1 MFCPTCGA
9 NQGERRFCTACGTNL
24 AAVSQ
29 ALHSPVASPAGQMPS
44 GSQYLPP
51 SAPPFDLERQRE
63 YASGWKLLM
72 LGSVALSYSILKIIF
87 SLGHSSFGFW
97 GFIGLVLFAIG
108 LSKVISWR
116 QLAGVA
122 SYSVLQTVPP
132 VQPQPPVPAPTPN
145 TAQLQR
151 PPQPV
156 FSALPPGT
164 RTDAIEAGRL
174 TNHVTASATEDETL
188 QLPSQRANW
197 KME

>member
-29 ALHSPVASPAGQMPS
+29 ALHGAVATAAGQAPS
-44 GSQYLPP
+44 GSQYLP
-51 SAPPFDLERQRE
+51 SAAMPFDLERQRE

-72 LGSVALSYSILKIIF
+72 LGSVALSYSILRILF
-87 SLGHSSFGFW
+87 SFGHSSFGFW
-97 GFIGLVLFAIG
+97 GFIGLVLFAVG
-108 LSKVISWR
+108 MSKVISWR
-116 QLAGVA
+116 QTTGMALHPAGQSA
-122 SYSVLQTVPP
+122 PP
-132 VQPQPPVPAPTPN
+132 VQSQPPVPASTPN

-156 FSALPPGT
+156 FSALQPSA
-164 RTDAIEAGRL
+164 RTDEIEAARL
-174 TNHVTASATEDETL
+174 THHISGSATEEETL
-188 QLPSQRANW
+188 QLPSQKANW

>member
-29 ALHSPVASPAGQMPS
+29 ALHSPVAPLAGQAPS

-51 SAPPFDLERQRE
+51 PTTPYDLERQRE

-72 LGSVALSYSILKIIF
+72 LGSVALSYNILKILF
-87 SLGHSSFGFW
+87 SFGHSSFGFW

-108 LSKVISWR
+108 LSKVLSWR
-116 QLAGVA
+116 QMTGMAPHAV
-122 SYSVLQTVPP
+122 VQTVPP
-132 VQPQPPVPAPTPN
+132 VQQQPPVPAPTPN

-156 FSALPPGT
+156 FSALQPGT
-164 RTDAIEAGRL
+164 RTDEIEAARL
-174 TNHVTASATEDETL
+174 TNYISGSATEDETL
-188 QLPSQRANW
+188 QLPSQKANW